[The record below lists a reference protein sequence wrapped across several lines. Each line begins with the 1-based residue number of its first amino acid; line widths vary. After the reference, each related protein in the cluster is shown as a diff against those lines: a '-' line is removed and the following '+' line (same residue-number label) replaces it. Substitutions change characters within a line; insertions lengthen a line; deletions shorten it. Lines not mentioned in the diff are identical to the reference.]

1 MTQIISLPLRST
13 QSRMEKWSSSL
24 ELHGFAPSSRCLCR
38 CRVTTP
44 TAPSAPCSYSEP
56 SLTTLRV
63 QSTLLGR
70 KHGLLLTHF
79 VFRPKSYPTS
89 CFSGATFSQASRSL
103 LQSQESRYALYRFD
117 CVSNSQIQRMVC
129 FCFWLFNIVVHYPTT
144 LHYPMLKN

>member
-1 MTQIISLPLRST
+1 MTQIISLPLRCT
-13 QSRMEKWSSSL
+13 QIRIEKWSSSL

-44 TAPSAPCSYSEP
+44 TAPSAPRSYSEP

-103 LQSQESRYALYRFD
+103 LQSQESRFCTLPCLVPVRLSPRPSRSIDFGD
-117 CVSNSQIQRMVC
+117 VSQTNG
-129 FCFWLFNIVVHYPTT
+129 PE
-144 LHYPMLKN
+144 